1 MRVVPPLDLAAE
13 HQSLREA
20 LDAAYVRVRDSGQF
34 VGGDEVALFEREV
47 AEALGVAY
55 AVGLSSGTDALLLAL
70 RIAEVGP
77 GDEVITTA
85 FSFFATSETV
95 LQLGATPV
103 FVDCAPGS
111 FLLDVDAV
119 ARAITPRTKAI
130 VPVHLYGEVVSMAPL
145 MELAEA
151 YGLMVIEDAA
161 QAIGATSIEA
171 DLHGRRRMAG
181 GLGHMGVQLLAATT
195 PTKIIAVDTREEALT
210 LARRAGAEIAVDAGE
225 DAPAAILDA
234 TKGLGADVVIDMV
247 GSDESLTLATSVAR
261 SYSHITVVGIGGGS
275 FSFGFFSVPYEC
287 SVATTY
293 WGSLPELLEVIE
305 LARRGLIRAE
315 VTRVGLD
322 EAAGA
327 YEDLA
332 NGRVAG
338 RLVVVP

>member
-181 GLGHMGVQLLAATT
+181 GLGHMGA
-195 PTKIIAVDTREEALT
+195 
-210 LARRAGAEIAVDAGE
+210 
-225 DAPAAILDA
+225 
-234 TKGLGADVVIDMV
+234 
-247 GSDESLTLATSVAR
+247 
-261 SYSHITVVGIGGGS
+261 
-275 FSFGFFSVPYEC
+275 F
-287 SVATTY
+287 
-293 WGSLPELLEVIE
+293 
-305 LARRGLIRAE
+305 
-315 VTRVGLD
+315 
-322 EAAGA
+322 
-327 YEDLA
+327 
-332 NGRVAG
+332 
-338 RLVVVP
+338 